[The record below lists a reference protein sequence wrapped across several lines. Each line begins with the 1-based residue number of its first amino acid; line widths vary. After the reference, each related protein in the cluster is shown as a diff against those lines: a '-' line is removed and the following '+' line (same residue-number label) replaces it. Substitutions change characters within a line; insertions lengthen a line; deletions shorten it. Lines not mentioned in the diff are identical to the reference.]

1 MTFSTRMTR
10 SQLFVVAGLI
20 FAVAIFRILRATWL
34 PELPNFSPVMALAFC
49 GGLFLP
55 GVFAWLLPMAAILVS
70 DMGLALAHG
79 YPVFGSWQIVS
90 LLCLAV
96 AVGAGRWLARRE
108 TFGLGAFVG
117 LLLASSVGFYLV
129 ANAGAWLVEP
139 IYPRTVA
146 GFIQAQTTG
155 LPGFPPS
162 WMFLRNAWI
171 SDLLFGGMILGVRSL
186 ARRSD
191 VEFAQPLNVEV
202 GNHPRPTAGVQKA

>member
-1 MTFSTRMTR
+1 MTFSSRLSR
-10 SQLFVVAGLI
+10 SQLFAVAGLI
-20 FAVAIFRILRATWL
+20 FAVAVFRVLSATWL
-34 PELPNFSPVMALAFC
+34 PGLPNFSPVMALAFC

-55 GVFAWLLPMAAILVS
+55 GVFAWLLPIAVILVS
-70 DMGLALAHG
+70 DMGLALANG

-90 LLCLAV
+90 LVCLAV

-129 ANAGAWLVEP
+129 SNAGAWLVEP
-139 IYPRTVA
+139 LYPQTVA
-146 GFIQAQTTG
+146 GFIQAQTIG

-162 WMFLRNAWI
+162 WMFLRNALI
-171 SDLLFGGMILGVRSL
+171 SDLLFGGMILGVRFL

-191 VEFAQPLNVEV
+191 VEFAQSLNVEV
-202 GNHPRPTAGVQKA
+202 GNHPRPAAGVQKA